1 MSMLKSVIK
10 FLIVGGISF
19 LIYFFGYAILT
30 RFVFPDAPL
39 VLMSVVAVTISA
51 LFNFF
56 AHRDWTYR
64 AQEKRLSQPVKYVF
78 VVLTN
83 TALNTF
89 LFWFGVSVLKWFD
102 LYVAVFAAGLCAIY
116 TFFAHRFFTFR
127 TKNVV

>member
-1 MSMLKSVIK
+1 MWKSAVK
-10 FLIVGGISF
+10 FLIVGGMSF
-19 LIYFFGYAILT
+19 LIYFFGYALLT
-30 RFVFPDAPL
+30 RIVFPQAPL

-51 LFNFF
+51 IFNFF

-64 AQEKRLSQPVKYVF
+64 VKDRHMSQPVKYLF

-83 TALNTF
+83 TALNTL

-102 LYVAVFAAGLCAIY
+102 LYVAVAAAGICAVY

-127 TKNVV
+127 SKTVV